1 MQQRNKTCERSRKI
15 QNYGCS
21 KETRPVKEAEKYK
34 TMHAAKKQDLL
45 NKQAEKYK
53 TMDAAKKEELLQK
66 QKQKYCGNKSK
77 SVDSCIDT
85 FKKKIK
91 EGPYY
96 IRCVCAI
103 GCSIRN
109 LYCN

>member
-1 MQQRNKTCERSRKI
+1 MD
-15 QNYGCS
+15 
-21 KETRPVKEAEKYK
+21 
-34 TMHAAKKQDLL
+34 AAKKQDLL

-53 TMDAAKKEELLQK
+53 AMDAAKKEELLQK

-96 IRCVCAI
+96 ICCVCAI

>member
-1 MQQRNKTCERSRKI
+1 ME
-15 QNYGCS
+15 
-21 KETRPVKEAEKYK
+21 ETRPVKQTSRNIQ
-34 TMHAAKKQDLL
+34 TMDAAKKQDLL
-45 NKQAEKYK
+45 KKQAEKYK

-96 IRCVCAI
+96 ICCVCNRMLYKKSVLQLI
-103 GCSIRN
+103 SNRYN
-109 LYCN
+109 LEKIHRKMQ